1 MPDPHSTATAE
12 RLTADSVL
20 DDREA
25 LVARY
30 QAARQRTREL
40 FAIPSDDA
48 YYARPISLRHPLV
61 FYEGHLPAF
70 SVITLV
76 KNALGRPGV
85 DERLETLFA
94 RGIDPE
100 SEAAARASSRELWP
114 RREEVLAY
122 GRAADSLIAE
132 TLRTAELA
140 DDDNP
145 HLIGGEAVF
154 TILEHELMHQ
164 ETFLYMLHQLK
175 PEEKRGIAPP
185 PPAPGKPLVNDLIDI
200 PAGVATLGADRGE
213 IVFGWDN
220 EHPRSI
226 VRVPVFS
233 VQRHKVTNA
242 ELLEFVDAGGY
253 AKRELW
259 SDEAWAWI
267 GAHAIAHPQFWE
279 QRDGARLWRGFYGS
293 YPLPLHAPVYVTH
306 AEAEA
311 YAKWRGMRLPS
322 EAEYHRAA
330 YGTPSGDERVHPWGD
345 APPDATRGVF
355 DFASFDPQPG
365 GMHPAGASAWGV
377 EELVGN
383 GWEWT
388 STVFHPFPGFSPM
401 PTYPQ
406 YSADFFDDRHY
417 VMKGASPVTARQ
429 LIRRSFRNW
438 FRPVYPYVYAGFRC
452 VK

>member
-1 MPDPHSTATAE
+1 MPAPNPTAQ
-12 RLTADSVL
+12 SVL
-20 DDREA
+20 DDRDA

-30 QAARQRTREL
+30 QAARKRTREL

-48 YYARPISLRHPLV
+48 YYTRPISLRHPLV

-76 KNALGRPGV
+76 KNALGLPGV
-85 DERLETLFA
+85 DGQLETLFA

-100 SEAAARASSRELWP
+100 SQAAAQASVRELWP
-114 RREEVLAY
+114 TREEVVAY
-122 GRAADSLIAE
+122 GRAADALIEE
-132 TLRTAELA
+132 TLRNATLI
-140 DDDNP
+140 DDGNP
-145 HLIGGEAVF
+145 HLVGGEAVF
-154 TILEHELMHQ
+154 TLLEHELMHQ
-164 ETFLYMLHQLK
+164 ETFLYMLHQLR

-185 PPAPGKPLVNDLIDI
+185 PPPHGRAMVDDLIAI
-200 PAGVATLGADRGE
+200 PAGTATLGADRGK

-220 EHPRSI
+220 EHPRS
-226 VRVPVFS
+226 VLQVPAFA
-233 VQRHKVTNA
+233 VQRYKVTNG
-242 ELLEFVDAGGY
+242 EFLEFVDAGGY
-253 AKRELW
+253 ARRELW

-267 GAHAIAHPQFWE
+267 EANRITHPQFWE
-279 QRDGARLWRGFYGS
+279 RSDDGWLWRGFHGS
-293 YPLPLHAPVYVTH
+293 YPLPLHAPVYATH

-311 YAKWRGMRLPS
+311 YAKWRGMRLPT
-322 EAEYHRAA
+322 EAEFHRAA
-330 YGTPSGDERVHPWGD
+330 YGTPSGEERAQPWGD
-345 APPDATRGVF
+345 SAPDASRGVF
-355 DFASFDPQPG
+355 DFASFDPQPV
-365 GMHPAGASAWGV
+365 GMHPEGASAWGV

-388 STVFHPFPGFSPM
+388 STLFGPFPGFSPM
-401 PTYPQ
+401 PTYPV

-417 VMKGASPVTARQ
+417 VMKGASPVTAAP